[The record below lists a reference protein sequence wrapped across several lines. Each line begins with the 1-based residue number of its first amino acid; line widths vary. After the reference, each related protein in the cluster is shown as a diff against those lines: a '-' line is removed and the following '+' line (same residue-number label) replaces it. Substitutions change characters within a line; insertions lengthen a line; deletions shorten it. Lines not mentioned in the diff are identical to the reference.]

1 MPLKRTCPKCGRD
14 VTDQDDREK
23 NVEPAPLQ
31 RRGSRARSSRAGST
45 RSARRGRDR
54 RATLRAT
61 LGFLALEPR
70 AAGAVAAEH
79 PWTLDEGP
87 MAPPVAP
94 AHPTNE

>member
-31 RRGSRARSSRAGST
+31 PQGKPGAFIASWQHKKCPA
-45 RSARRGRDR
+45 RGRDR
-54 RATLRAT
+54 RAT

-70 AAGAVAAEH
+70 AAGAAAAEH
-79 PWTLDEGP
+79 TWTLDEGP